1 MERKIDTNPKLA
13 MKQPQGDFSAQTD
26 LIATTSLPPVAL
38 LENSQL
44 NLTLKLTTCSPPGTL
59 SREKK
64 KEILQIVII
73 VKNVV
78 FSMGVKLAVITVCFG
93 LILMQRIANTWSICT
108 TLAYLAK
115 MKTKKCLLKSQNT
128 FVKDITPIHSSK
140 ILWPKCVLKKS
151 SISHL

>member
-44 NLTLKLTTCSPPGTL
+44 NLTLKLTTYSPPGTL

-64 KEILQIVII
+64 KGNTTDSNYCKKCSVQYGSKIGSDNSLVWINSNA
-73 VKNVV
+73 KNCKYWVH
-78 FSMGVKLAVITVCFG
+78 LYYTG
-93 LILMQRIANTWSICT
+93 LSCKDEM
-108 TLAYLAK
+108 
-115 MKTKKCLLKSQNT
+115 KKCLLKSQYMI
-128 FVKDITPIHSSK
+128 VKDITPI
-140 ILWPKCVLKKS
+140 KS
-151 SISHL
+151 FGQSMS

>member
-73 VKNVV
+73 VKNV

-93 LILMQRIANTWSICT
+93 LILMQRIANTGSIYT

-115 MKTKKCLLKSQNT
+115 MKTKKCLLKSQNA
-128 FVKDITPIHSSK
+128 FVKDITSMHSSK
-140 ILWPKCVLKKS
+140 ILWPKRVLKKL
-151 SISHL
+151 SITHL